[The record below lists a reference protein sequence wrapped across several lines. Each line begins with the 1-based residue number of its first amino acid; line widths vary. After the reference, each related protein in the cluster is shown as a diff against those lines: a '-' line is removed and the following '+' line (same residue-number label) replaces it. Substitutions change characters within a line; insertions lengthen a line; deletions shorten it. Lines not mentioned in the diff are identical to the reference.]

1 MPISFSQ
8 RTLVPLLAC
17 LAFPGLSYSA
27 TVADEL
33 SELREALSFGKVSGT
48 ARYRYERVD
57 QSTFTKNANAST
69 LRAALGYETKNYK
82 GFTAFTQ
89 FEGVFGVGKDNYRS
103 ADNGKVLYPLV
114 ADTPTVE
121 LNQAVL
127 KYAYSKDPWKTALS
141 FGRQDIVLSN
151 QRLVGPVA
159 WRQDQQTFDGAGI
172 STVPYQGNGMALSLG
187 YNYIS
192 RVNRIFPDSLV
203 TAPFQGRLDMETH
216 LGQATYK
223 LDGIGQ
229 LVAYGLF
236 LDYDAKVPAVLA
248 ITNNSSRTIGA
259 RASGAYKTSDTLS
272 LLYGAEYASQSDYGS
287 NTNSYDA
294 AYYQIEGGVAVGT
307 LSIKYGYNVLEG
319 DSLTDKFT
327 TPLATGHAFNGWNDV
342 FLNTPN
348 AGLEAHS
355 VMLSWA
361 PPMITGLTL
370 TAVGY
375 MFNGESIG
383 DHYGDEI
390 DLLAEYKV
398 PDFAGLL
405 VGVKYA
411 KFKGD
416 ETANMTGA
424 SQTGA
429 AAESIGKFWVYT
441 QYAF

>member
-1 MPISFSQ
+1 MFISFSQ

-33 SELREALSFGKVSGT
+33 SELREAVSFGKVTG
-48 ARYRYERVD
+48 ALRYRYERVD
-57 QSTFTKNANAST
+57 QSTFSKNANAST

-82 GFTAFTQ
+82 GFTAFAQ
-89 FEGVFGVGKDNYRS
+89 FEGVFDVGNDNYRN
-103 ADNGKVLYPLV
+103 ATNGKTLYPLV

-121 LNQAVL
+121 MNQAVL
-127 KYAYSKDPWKTALS
+127 KYGYSKDPWKTNLS
-141 FGRQDIVLSN
+141 FGRQEILLSN
-151 QRLVGPVA
+151 QRLVGAVA

-187 YNYIS
+187 YNYIN
-192 RVNRIFPDSLV
+192 RVNRIFPDSSN
-203 TAPFQGRLDMETH
+203 TAPFQGRFDMDTH

-236 LDYDAKVPAVLA
+236 LDYESVVAGV
-248 ITNNSSRTIGA
+248 TNNSSATIGA
-259 RASGAYKTSDTLS
+259 RASGAYKTSDTVS
-272 LLYGAEYASQSDYGS
+272 VLYGAEYASQSDYGS

-294 AYYQIEGGVAVGT
+294 AYYQIEGGVGVGA

-319 DSLTDKFT
+319 ESETAKFT
-327 TPLATGHAFNGWNDV
+327 TPLATGHAFNGWNDI

-348 AGLEAHS
+348 AGLEAHA
-355 VMLSWA
+355 VTLSWA
-361 PPMITGLTL
+361 PPMIAGLTL
-370 TAVGY
+370 TAIAY
-375 MFNGESIG
+375 SFNADSLG

-398 PDFAGLL
+398 SQFPGLL

-424 SQTGA
+424 NATGA
-429 AAESIGKFWVYT
+429 AAESINKFWVYT

>member
-1 MPISFSQ
+1 MFISFSQ

-33 SELREALSFGKVSGT
+33 SELCEAVSFGKVTG
-48 ARYRYERVD
+48 ALRYRYERVD
-57 QSTFTKNANAST
+57 QSTFSKNANAST

-82 GFTAFTQ
+82 GFTAFAQ
-89 FEGVFGVGKDNYRS
+89 FEGVFDVGNDNYRN
-103 ADNGKVLYPLV
+103 ATNGKTLYPLV

-121 LNQAVL
+121 MNQAVL
-127 KYAYSKDPWKTALS
+127 KYGYSKDPWKTNLS
-141 FGRQDIVLSN
+141 FGRQEILLSN
-151 QRLVGPVA
+151 QRLVGAVA

-187 YNYIS
+187 YNYIN
-192 RVNRIFPDSLV
+192 RVNRIFPDSSN
-203 TAPFQGRLDMETH
+203 TAPFQGRFDMDTH

-236 LDYDAKVPAVLA
+236 LDYESVVAGV
-248 ITNNSSRTIGA
+248 TNNSSATIGA
-259 RASGAYKTSDTLS
+259 RASGAYKTSDTVS
-272 LLYGAEYASQSDYGS
+272 VLYGAEYASQSDYGS

-294 AYYQIEGGVAVGT
+294 AYYQIEGGVGVGA

-319 DSLTDKFT
+319 ESETAKFT
-327 TPLATGHAFNGWNDV
+327 TPLATGHAFNGWNDI

-348 AGLEAHS
+348 AGLEAHA
-355 VMLSWA
+355 VTLSWA
-361 PPMITGLTL
+361 PPMIAGLTL
-370 TAVGY
+370 TAIAY
-375 MFNGESIG
+375 SFNADSLG

-398 PDFAGLL
+398 SQFPGLL

-424 SQTGA
+424 NATGA
-429 AAESIGKFWVYT
+429 AAESINKFWVYT